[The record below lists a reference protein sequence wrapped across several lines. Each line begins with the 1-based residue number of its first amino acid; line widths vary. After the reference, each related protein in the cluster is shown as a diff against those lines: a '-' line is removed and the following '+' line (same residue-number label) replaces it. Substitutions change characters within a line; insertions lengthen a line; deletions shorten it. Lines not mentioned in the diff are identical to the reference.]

1 LGRVGAAD
9 ADAEAEAYTQMP
21 LPVPLQLHQ
30 SRSQGSSKIAE
41 DRTDLTTS
49 HDEEVHIAPL
59 PSPSA
64 DIVDIDMMPS
74 LIEGDPSNSVAWHQ
88 QDLNWI
94 SPPCQQPSEN
104 IDFESL
110 EQCLEI
116 QRRPH
121 LNTASPSSYAAAA
134 DVSLGFAQN
143 LWDEDPDEQSQS
155 PCSAAYSTAASD
167 LFAQDMMTISIPQMC
182 YSDLTDKFYGLLDM
196 CKWPQ
201 PHHSLLRRDCWSG
214 LG

>member
-1 LGRVGAAD
+1 
-9 ADAEAEAYTQMP
+9 MP
-21 LPVPLQLHQ
+21 P
-30 SRSQGSSKIAE
+30 
-41 DRTDLTTS
+41 
-49 HDEEVHIAPL
+49 
-59 PSPSA
+59 
-64 DIVDIDMMPS
+64 
-74 LIEGDPSNSVAWHQ
+74 LIEDDPSSSVAWHQ

-134 DVSLGFAQN
+134 DVSLGFARN
-143 LWDEDPDEQSQS
+143 LWDEDTDEQSQS
-155 PCSAAYSTAASD
+155 PCSAAYSMAASD
-167 LFAQDMMTISIPQMC
+167 LFAQDMTMISIPQMC

-196 CKWPQ
+196 
-201 PHHSLLRRDCWSG
+201 
-214 LG
+214 